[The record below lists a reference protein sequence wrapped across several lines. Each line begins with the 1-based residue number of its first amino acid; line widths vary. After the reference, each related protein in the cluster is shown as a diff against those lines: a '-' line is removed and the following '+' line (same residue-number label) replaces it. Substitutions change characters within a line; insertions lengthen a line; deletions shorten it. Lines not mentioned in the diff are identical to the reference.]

1 MEYPV
6 RRSCARASS
15 IGAAGL
21 VIALLAMHGEG
32 QGQGRANQPPPSRR
46 AAAPFDPTGYWS
58 SLITQN
64 WRLRMVP
71 PAKGDYIGIP
81 ISAAGK
87 KAADAWDQTRDE
99 AGGNQ
104 CKAYGAPGLMNLPTH
119 LRIAWQDDNTLRVD
133 ADYDYG
139 TQTRLLRFAPPE
151 ERGAPS
157 VSRDGNWTPP
167 DPRKRSWQG
176 NSVAAW
182 ASRRGGR
189 GGAASARYLR
199 ISTTNLLSGYLRKN
213 GVPYGEN
220 ASLLEYVDL
229 FRESNGSAILV
240 WTTVVDDPVN
250 LETPYVISSQFKKQP
265 DGSAWDPTPCS
276 SGW

>member
-6 RRSCARASS
+6 RRSRARAFS

-21 VIALLAMHGEG
+21 VVALLAMHGEG
-32 QGQGRANQPPPSRR
+32 RGQGRANQPPPSAR

-87 KAADAWDQTRDE
+87 KAADAWDQAKDE
-99 AGGNQ
+99 AAGNQ
-104 CKAYGAPGLMNLPTH
+104 CKAYGAPGAHEPADASAHRLAGRQH
-119 LRIAWQDDNTLRVD
+119 ASRRHRLRNADAPVALRHW
-133 ADYDYG
+133 
-139 TQTRLLRFAPPE
+139 APPE
-151 ERGAPS
+151 
-157 VSRDGNWTPP
+157 
-167 DPRKRSWQG
+167 PRKRSWQG
-176 NSVAAW
+176 NSVALW

-189 GGAASARYLR
+189 GGAPSARYLR
-199 ISTTNLLSGYLRKN
+199 ITTTDLLSGYLRKN

-229 FRESNGSAILV
+229 FKEAERRGHHRVDRRRRRPGESGNSLYHLLAIQETAGCIRVGSDAV
-240 WTTVVDDPVN
+240 FGGMVTR
-250 LETPYVISSQFKKQP
+250 SS
-265 DGSAWDPTPCS
+265 W
-276 SGW
+276 

>member
-1 MEYPV
+1 MQDLV
-6 RRSCARASS
+6 RRRGVRTCS
-15 IGAAGL
+15 IGAAVL
-21 VIALLAMHGEG
+21 AIALLATLDEIR
-32 QGQGRANQPPPSRR
+32 GQGRGNQTLVSAR
-46 AAAPFDPTGYWS
+46 AGAPFDPSGYWS

-87 KAADAWDQTRDE
+87 KAADAWDQARDE
-99 AGGNQ
+99 AAGSH

-119 LRIAWQDDNTLRVD
+119 LHITWQDDSTLRVD
-133 ADYDYG
+133 ADSG
-139 TQTRLLRFAPPE
+139 TQTRLFHF
-151 ERGAPS
+151 
-157 VSRDGNWTPP
+157 GNWTPP
-167 DPRKRSWQG
+167 EPRKRSWQG
-176 NSVAAW
+176 NSVAVW

-189 GGAASARYLR
+189 GGVASARYLR
-199 ISTTNLLSGYLRKN
+199 ITTTDLLSGYLRKN

-229 FRESNGSAILV
+229 FKEPNGAAMIV
-240 WTTVVDDPVN
+240 WTAVVDDPVY
-250 LETPYVISSQFKKQP
+250 LETPYIISSQFRRQP

-276 SGW
+276 AGW

>member
-1 MEYPV
+1 MESPAH
-6 RRSCARASS
+6 RHPARAFA
-15 IGAAGL
+15 IVTAGV

-32 QGQGRANQPPPSRR
+32 QGQGRGNQPPLSAR
-46 AAAPFDPTGYWS
+46 AAAPFDPTGYWA

-87 KAADAWDQTRDE
+87 KVADAWDQAKDE
-99 AGGNQ
+99 AAGNQ

-133 ADYDYG
+133 TDYG
-139 TQTRLLRFAPPE
+139 MQTRVLRFAPS
-151 ERGAPS
+151 RGGGGNVAP
-157 VSRDGNWTPP
+157 TE
-167 DPRKRSWQG
+167 PRKRSWQG
-176 NSVAAW
+176 NSAALW

-189 GGAASARYLR
+189 GGAPSARYLR
-199 ISTTNLLSGYLRKN
+199 ITTTDLLSGYLRKN
-213 GVPYGEN
+213 GVPYSEN

-229 FRESNGSAILV
+229 FKEPNGAALIV
-240 WTTVVDDPVN
+240 WTAVVDDQVN
-250 LETPYVISSQFKKQP
+250 LETPYIISSQFKKQP
-265 DGSAWDPTPCS
+265 DGSAWEPTPCS
-276 SGW
+276 AGW

>member
-1 MEYPV
+1 MESLV
-6 RRSCARASS
+6 RRSRARAFS
-15 IGAAGL
+15 IAAAGF
-21 VIALLAMHGEG
+21 VIALLAMHRVG
-32 QGQGRANQPPPSRR
+32 QGQGRANQPPPSPR

-87 KAADAWDQTRDE
+87 KAADAWDRAKDE
-99 AGGNQ
+99 AIGNQ

-119 LRIAWQDDNTLRVD
+119 LGITWQDDSTLRVVT
-133 ADYDYG
+133 DYG
-139 TQTRLLRFAPPE
+139 TQTRLLHF
-151 ERGAPS
+151 
-157 VSRDGNWTPP
+157 GNWTPP
-167 DPRKRSWQG
+167 EPRKRSRQG
-176 NSVAAW
+176 NSVAVW

-189 GGAASARYLR
+189 GGAPSARYLR
-199 ISTTNLLSGYLRKN
+199 ITTTDLLSGYLRKN

-229 FRESNGSAILV
+229 FKEPNGAAIVV
-240 WTTVVDDPVN
+240 WTAVVDDPAN

-265 DGSAWDPTPCS
+265 DASGWDPTPCS
-276 SGW
+276 AGW

>member
-1 MEYPV
+1 MKYPV
-6 RRSCARASS
+6 RPSGARAIA
-15 IGAAGL
+15 IGAAAL
-21 VIALLAMHGEG
+21 VIAMVAMRGEGEG
-32 QGQGRANQPPPSRR
+32 QGRGNQVPPSPR

-87 KAADAWDQTRDE
+87 KVADAWDQAKDE
-99 AGGNQ
+99 AAGHQ

-119 LRIAWQDDNTLRVD
+119 LRIAWQDDDTLRVD
-133 ADYDYG
+133 TDYG
-139 TQTRLLRFAPPE
+139 SQTRLLHFAPPQDK
-151 ERGAPS
+151 G
-157 VSRDGNWTPP
+157 
-167 DPRKRSWQG
+167 PRKRSWQG

-189 GGAASARYLR
+189 GGAPSARYLR
-199 ISTTNLLSGYLRKN
+199 ITTTDLLSGYLRKN
-213 GVPYGEN
+213 GVPYSEN

-229 FRESNGSAILV
+229 FREPNGAAIIV
-240 WTTVVDDPVN
+240 WTAVVDDPVN
-250 LETPYVISSQFKKQP
+250 LETPYIVSSQFKRQP

-276 SGW
+276 AGW